1 MIKNF
6 ALFAILL
13 AGGTVYAKSTCAG
26 IQGQQKYPPLIAEN
40 GTICFIQE
48 PVLDPKTN
56 AKTGSDAI
64 SLYLIVSGNAPVK
77 AEGRGLLYD
86 DTLGEIVDAFSS
98 SIGAVDRG
106 RVFCD
111 SHPWMFVNLWLSQTR
126 QENFIPFLFLISLEI
141 LCGVTIVLLIGLAQ
155 ITAGYP
161 MGGK

>member
-6 ALFAILL
+6 ALFAFLL
-13 AGGTVYAKSTCAG
+13 ACGAAYAKSTCAD
-26 IQGQQKYPPLIAEN
+26 IQGQQKYPPLITSS

-64 SLYLIVSGNAPVK
+64 SLYLIVGGNAPVK
-77 AEGRGLLYD
+77 AEGRGLFYD
-86 DTLGEIVDAFSS
+86 DTP
-98 SIGAVDRG
+98 
-106 RVFCD
+106 
-111 SHPWMFVNLWLSQTR
+111 PWTFVHLWLNQIR
-126 QENFIPFLFLISLEI
+126 RENFIPFPFLINLEI

-161 MGGK
+161 MDGK